1 MAKASLVLP
10 DGTKVTIEGTAEEV
24 AVLLAKCSSS
34 TPVESTP
41 KTQQKSKK
49 KRDSS
54 RTSSAPK
61 RARSKGPVG
70 LITELAADDFFKT
83 KRMLPEVQKKLEE
96 GGHIYAQS
104 SLSPAVLSLTKK
116 KILRRLKEK
125 QGWAYV
131 RGSAE
136 IE

>member
-1 MAKASLVLP
+1 
-10 DGTKVTIEGTAEEV
+10 
-24 AVLLAKCSSS
+24 
-34 TPVESTP
+34 VESTP

-49 KRDSS
+49 KRDSL